1 MMQESAIFG
10 MKKLIETEIMPGSV
24 ILVTGAEGTLKSTL
38 VFSLISD
45 MLAGQGENGLYITL
59 EQSKES
65 HLQNMRGLGLKKKDE
80 LHIFDYRDM
89 RREWQENEPDLL
101 ETAKEVIGFY
111 GEKYGRMTVFALDS
125 LNALYSL
132 SRDDDPRKS
141 MYDFFS
147 YLREEELT
155 SFLIQEALPLRKA
168 SWPQNCDQP
177 ERFLADGTIEL
188 GLLEGRSGVKR
199 YIQIL
204 KMRAAKHAMEKHQI
218 VADENGLRILGQ
230 IY

>member
-1 MMQESAIFG
+1 MQERSILG
-10 MKKLIETEIMPGSV
+10 LGKLMKTEIIPGSV

-38 VFSLISD
+38 VFGLISD
-45 MLAGQGENGLYITL
+45 ILGNSEQHGLYVTL

-65 HLQNMRGLGLKKKDE
+65 HLKNMRGLGIKKKDE
-80 LHIFDYRDM
+80 MHIFDYRDM
-89 RREWQENEPDLL
+89 RREWKDQEPDLL
-101 ETAKEVIGFY
+101 EATKDVIEY
-111 GEKYGRMTVFALDS
+111 YQEKYGNLTVFALDS
-125 LNALYSL
+125 LNALYTFSDK
-132 SRDDDPRKS
+132 SDPRKS

-155 SFLIQEALPLRKA
+155 AFLIQEMPNFRRNLSSFDSDR
-168 SWPQNCDQP
+168 P

-188 GLLEGRSGVKR
+188 GLMEGRSGVKR

-204 KMRAAKHAMEKHQI
+204 KMRAAKHAMEKHQLI
-218 VADENGLRILGQ
+218 ADESGLKILGQ

>member
-1 MMQESAIFG
+1 MQESAVFG
-10 MKKLIETEIMPGSV
+10 LGKLIETEIMPGSV

-45 MLAGQGENGLYITL
+45 ILANSGQHGLYVTL

-65 HLQNMRGLGLKKKDE
+65 HLKNMTGLGLKKRDE

-89 RREWQENEPDLL
+89 RREWKDREPNLMKMT
-101 ETAKEVIGFY
+101 EEVIAY
-111 GEKYGRMTVFALDS
+111 YREKYSTTTVFALDS
-125 LNALYSL
+125 LNALYSF
-132 SRDDDPRKS
+132 SEDVDPRKS

-147 YLREEELT
+147 YLREEELI
-155 SFLIQEALPLRKA
+155 SFLIQEAPPSRRA
-168 SWPQNCDQP
+168 SCSFDCDRP

-204 KMRAAKHAMEKHQI
+204 KMRAAKHAMEKHQLI
-218 VADENGLRILGQ
+218 ADANGLRILGQ